1 MAQRSAPWT
10 GAVRSLVAVLACAT
24 AAAAQPQTPGADL
37 EIFTRPGCPRCT
49 AAELYVEVLRHQRPG
64 LRVVVRD
71 VEADPM
77 AAQRLQDLA
86 TAHGVRMVG
95 VPAFVVRGTF
105 VVGFGGADTAG
116 AQIRALLDNPT
127 GPAPPHATDAL
138 CPAGTAAPCGVE
150 PATVTLPLL
159 GPVSPRGLGLPA
171 FTVAVGLLDGFNPC
185 AMWVLLFLLSLLV
198 NLGSRPKM
206 LLIGG
211 TFVAVSGLVYFA
223 FMAAWLNVLA
233 LIGLARPVQLAL
245 GLLALVVG
253 GINVKDFVAFKRGVS
268 LSIPE
273 SAKPGIYARMRRILL
288 AENLTGALAAAVV
301 LAVLVNMVEL
311 LCTAGLPAV
320 YTQILT
326 LRALPWWR
334 DYAYLALYNA
344 AYMLDDSIMLG
355 IAVVTLGRR
364 KLHERG
370 GRWLK
375 LVSGA
380 VMLGL
385 GVVLLV
391 NPNWLTAH

>member
-1 MAQRSAPWT
+1 MARRTAPWT
-10 GAVRSLVAVLACAT
+10 RGGLWLVAVLVCAT
-24 AAAAQPQTPGADL
+24 AAAAQTPAPTTDL
-37 EIFTRPGCPRCT
+37 EVFTRPGCPRCS
-49 AAELYVEVLRHQRPG
+49 AAEVYVEALRHQRPG

-71 VEADPM
+71 IERDPA
-77 AAQRLQDLA
+77 AAQRLRDLA
-86 TAHGVRMVG
+86 SAHGMRMVG

-105 VVGFGGADTAG
+105 VVGFGSADTSG
-116 AQIRALLDNPT
+116 AQIRVLLDNPN
-127 GPAPPHATDAL
+127 GPPAPRGSDAL
-138 CPAGTAAPCGVE
+138 CPADVAAPCAVE
-150 PATVTLPLL
+150 PATVTLPLF
-159 GPVSPRGLGLPA
+159 GAVSPRALGLPV

-206 LLIGG
+206 MLIGG

-233 LIGLARPVQLAL
+233 LIGFARPVQLAL

-253 GINVKDFVAFKRGVS
+253 GINVKDFVAFQRGVS

-288 AENLTGALAAAVV
+288 AENLTGALVAAVV

-326 LRALPWWR
+326 LRALPWWQE
-334 DYAYLALYNA
+334 YAYLGLYNA
-344 AYMLDDSIMLG
+344 AYMLDDSVMLA

-391 NPNWLTAH
+391 SPDWLTAH